1 MKINYEKYINEI
13 SNDKLRNAMTET
25 FETMFPYMIARCEDE
40 SVSSK
45 LFISLDNL
53 LTAVRNNGT
62 ENIPIDE
69 YMVGYYFHDY
79 VKTLLDLLDS
89 MDSDSWKEDKE
100 NVFDVFENVLFETIF
115 ELILKGIKNGTISM
129 EELNHEPQTSES

>member
-25 FETMFPYMIARCEDE
+25 FETMFPHMIARCEDE

-69 YMVGYYFHDY
+69 YMIGYYFHDY
-79 VKTLLDLLDS
+79 VKALLGFLDS
-89 MDSDSWKEDKE
+89 LDSDTWKEDKE
-100 NVFDVFENVLFETIF
+100 NVFNVFENVLFETIF